1 MSGIMKVFLLLAVMF
16 CISEAQHTSVNQ
28 CLCENVQRGI
38 QRGTKMKDIQ
48 IQIYPP
54 SVFCDRVEI
63 CQQQQRPSLLPEP
76 RVDVGAKTHRYNY
89 ETGALYYDQTN
100 RAQLN
105 QQHGSHLS
113 IYVLRS
119 L

>member
-16 CISEAQHTSVNQ
+16 CISEAQLNQ

-63 CQQQQRPSLLPEP
+63 VVNNNNGRRYCLNPELMSVQRLIAIIMKPAPSTTTRPTE
-76 RVDVGAKTHRYNY
+76 
-89 ETGALYYDQTN
+89 
-100 RAQLN
+100 LN
-105 QQHGSHLS
+105 
-113 IYVLRS
+113 
-119 L
+119 